1 MKKLF
6 LSLIMVIIG
15 ASSAFAVI
23 DKYSINRKDLPEAAR
38 NMLSDYFPKA
48 KVSMIKVD
56 RHLLKKTDYDVR
68 LVNGTRIEFSNS
80 GRWTMVD
87 CGRRALP
94 ATLPPAPV
102 RRYVSKNYPRLRMV
116 RIERSA
122 SAVDV
127 TLSDGVRLR
136 FGPLGNF
143 REVLGAASPRSADA
157 EVEVE
162 IEDAG

>member
-1 MKKLF
+1 MKKLIF
-6 LSLIMVIIG
+6 SLMMILLGVT
-15 ASSAFAVI
+15 SAFAVI
-23 DKYSINRKDLPEAAR
+23 DKYSINRNDLPEEAR

-68 LVNGTRIEFSNS
+68 LINGTRIEFSNK

-87 CGRRALP
+87 CGKRALP
-94 ATLPPAPV
+94 ATLPPAAV
-102 RRYVSKNYPRLRMV
+102 RRYVDKNYPRLKMV

-143 REVLGAASPRSADA
+143 KEVLGSVSSRSFDG
-157 EVEVE
+157 E
-162 IEDAG
+162 IVQN